1 MTELKITDKG
11 LTDREAK
18 ELEQVLKEK
27 GIGWINGK
35 FYKGSN
41 GEEKLLTEL
50 ECIRMINSI
59 IAYGNF
65 IFEPE
70 YLNKDAEQVLS
81 DHYLQKYTESLGAER
96 VLELIKG
103 QFRAIAS
110 VDYEVY
116 TDSEGLSYN
125 SIIWVRD

>member
-1 MTELKITDKG
+1 MEELKITNKG
-11 LTDREAK
+11 LTDKEAK
-18 ELEQVLKEK
+18 ELEQALKEK

-59 IAYGNF
+59 IAYRNF
-65 IFEPE
+65 TFEPE

-81 DHYLQKYTESLGAER
+81 DHYLQKYIESLGAER

-116 TDSEGLSYN
+116 TDNEGLSYN
-125 SIIWVRD
+125 SIVWARD